1 MDCYFQAWLTSCSN
15 KRTFLWFRLGISI
28 ITPMTNLYQSPIFLL
43 ASVVMVMLFMAPTF
57 AQSKTAMNRKAYSDY
72 KKAYAGLNGVYQKIL
87 KGYLVETTFIKK
99 FRNAQR
105 LRIQLRDAE
114 QVSKYPNSGTYGLVS
129 LICESIYLET
139 LTRDRIKFL
148 NVWVTAIEEGEI
160 CLGSV
165 SIKS

>member
-1 MDCYFQAWLTSCSN
+1 
-15 KRTFLWFRLGISI
+15 
-28 ITPMTNLYQSPIFLL
+28 MTNLYQSPIFLL

-87 KGYLVETTFIKK
+87 KSYFVETTFIKK

-129 LICESIYLET
+129 PICESIYLET
-139 LTRDRIKFL
+139 LTRDRLKFL

-165 SIKS
+165 CIKS

>member
-1 MDCYFQAWLTSCSN
+1 
-15 KRTFLWFRLGISI
+15 
-28 ITPMTNLYQSPIFLL
+28 MTNLYQSPIFLL
-43 ASVVMVMLFMAPTF
+43 ASVVMVMLFMAQTF

-72 KKAYAGLNGVYQKIL
+72 KKEYAGLNGVYQKIL
-87 KGYLVETTFIKK
+87 KSYFVEITLIKK

-105 LRIQLRDAE
+105 LRMHLRDAE

-129 LICESIYLET
+129 PICESIYLET

-148 NVWVTAIEEGEI
+148 NVWVSAIEEGEI